1 MENEII
7 GLAKG
12 VEKYIIEH
20 RRQLHK
26 IPELH
31 LDLPKTLKYITDEL
45 DDLGINYEVYNDISS
60 VVAVIDGREKGKT
73 IAIRCDMDG
82 LPIIE
87 ETGLPFASTNKNM
100 HACGHDGHMAV
111 LLGTAKLLEEKK
123 IISRAGLNL
132 FFKLVKNI
140 LVGQNL

>member
-1 MENEII
+1 MENKILS
-7 GLAKG
+7 LAKG
-12 VEKYIIEH
+12 VEEYIIKH

-31 LDLPKTLKYITDEL
+31 LELPKTLKYITDEL
-45 DDLGINYEVYNDISS
+45 DRLEINYEVYEEISS

-73 IAIRCDMDG
+73 IAIRCDMDA
-82 LPIIE
+82 LPIKE
-87 ETGLPFASTNKNM
+87 ETDLPFSSTNENM

-123 IISRAGLNL
+123 KSSRVALNL
-132 FFKLVKNI
+132 FFKLEKNI
-140 LVGQNL
+140 LEGQNL